1 MLRLLLVDV
10 THPATHATCSNNCG
24 GNLDYQPRY
33 IVFSLEQ
40 IGTPG
45 GNRMRLLDVQS
56 LPLVGKGVQ
65 TLPARSLT
73 RFWDDDETTSQLG
86 RHSLSCDLF
95 RSTRPWT
102 SGLAMTHLNLE
113 AHLRSPTHLPCR
125 IHMAGYRVNFACV
138 PDAACGSTRGLVSS
152 HILCSRERLC

>member
-1 MLRLLLVDV
+1 MLDRVYRRAVNIAVGIDDIASMFYCILDSPLDGLDWICKLSCRILSTKSLSVGHGLKLGQLRKTIVTNLIYSMAATGDFCNQAVFFRWKYMLRLLLVDV

-56 LPLVGKGVQ
+56 LPLVISV
-65 TLPARSLT
+65 TCS
-73 RFWDDDETTSQLG
+73 D
-86 RHSLSCDLF
+86 
-95 RSTRPWT
+95 
-102 SGLAMTHLNLE
+102 
-113 AHLRSPTHLPCR
+113 
-125 IHMAGYRVNFACV
+125 
-138 PDAACGSTRGLVSS
+138 VSV
-152 HILCSRERLC
+152 